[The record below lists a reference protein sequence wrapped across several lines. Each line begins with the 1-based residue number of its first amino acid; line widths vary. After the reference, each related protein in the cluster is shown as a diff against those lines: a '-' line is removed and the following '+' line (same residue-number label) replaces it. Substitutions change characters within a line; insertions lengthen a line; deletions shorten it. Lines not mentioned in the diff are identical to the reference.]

1 MIDWLVNSHIADRFF
16 RSNDPI
22 HYRSKVSNRF
32 LELRNYVKL
41 RILLRSK
48 PWNLRYYFDPFNL
61 SEKTKDTFERMKNF
75 DQVIF
80 HPSITKTFENLNSKP
95 RCRMNSTDVAN
106 PEEHPM
112 IRQARKDFS
121 RKKVSHYPDLI
132 SSFLLFR
139 FRLHCKLLAN
149 SVCRCAI
156 RNGV

>member
-1 MIDWLVNSHIADRFF
+1 MNSHIADRFF

-32 LELRNYVKL
+32 LELRNYVKS

-80 HPSITKTFENLNSKP
+80 HPSITKTFENLNSKL
-95 RCRMNSTDVAN
+95 RCRMNSIEV
-106 PEEHPM
+106 HRL
-112 IRQARKDFS
+112 RQARKDFS

-139 FRLHCKLLAN
+139 FRLHCKLLAD